1 MASTK
6 DPLSST
12 DLLRNLFTSKTDT
25 RIQRLSKILSTSS
38 GVDTTLTLVGYS
50 FFLASSQL
58 DSLQTLEL
66 KTLSRLFYSNNA
78 SPTLLALGSKS
89 ILQLAD
95 LSASFKTLAGMC
107 SDFRTFTRLWGML
120 GIYAMA
126 KRNYLE
132 PPKDTILKGVAW
144 SQTLALG
151 AYYVYE
157 NTYYLAGKG
166 VLRGWKAEEI
176 IRWAKMSLKYFMAYV
191 LIEYVRLWR
200 TRQLREEK
208 RASGTLSEK
217 EVEKEEKAWRRSALA
232 NLAYT
237 PLSLHWA
244 SESGPLM
251 SDGWVGALMS
261 AIGLIKFKAAWE
273 LTA

>member
-6 DPLSST
+6 YPLLSS
-12 DLLRNLFTSKTDT
+12 DLLRTIFTSKTDA
-25 RIQRLSKILSTSS
+25 RIQRLSKILATSS

-58 DSLQTLEL
+58 TSLQTLEL
-66 KTLSRLFYSNNA
+66 KTLSRLFSSNA
-78 SPTLLALGSKS
+78 SPTLLAISAKS
-89 ILQLAD
+89 ILKLD
-95 LSASFKTLAGMC
+95 SLSIRLKTLAGMC

-126 KRNYLE
+126 KRNYLDL
-132 PPKDTILKGVAW
+132 PKDTILRGVGW

-166 VLRGWKAEEI
+166 VLRGWRVEEI
-176 IRWAKMSLKYFMAYV
+176 TRWAKMSLKCFMAFV

-208 RASGTLSEK
+208 RASGILSEK
-217 EVEKEEKAWRRSALA
+217 EVEKEEEAWRRSVLT

-237 PLSLHWA
+237 PLSLHWS
-244 SESGPLM
+244 SETGPLM
-251 SDGWVGALMS
+251 SDARVGMLMS
-261 AIGLIKFKAAWE
+261 LIGLVKFRAAWA
-273 LTA
+273 LTT

>member
-6 DPLSST
+6 DPLSSS
-12 DLLRNLFTSKTDT
+12 DLLRNFFTSKTDT

-58 DSLQTLEL
+58 NSLQTLEL
-66 KTLSRLFYSNNA
+66 KTLSHLFSSNA
-78 SPTLLALGSKS
+78 SPTILALGSKS
-89 ILQLAD
+89 VFQLAD

-176 IRWAKMSLKYFMAYV
+176 MRWAKMSLKYFMAYV

-208 RASGTLSEK
+208 RASGILSEK
-217 EVEKEEKAWRRSALA
+217 EAEKEEKAWRRSALA

-251 SDGWVGALMS
+251 SDGWVGTLMS
-261 AIGLIKFKAAWE
+261 LIGLIKFRAAWE